1 MTELQYDLIVLGAGP
16 VGENVADYATKAG
29 LRCVIVESELV
40 GGDCS
45 FWACI
50 PSKALLRP
58 PSARDAALRVAG
70 SKESVTGPLDVAAVL
85 ARRDAFVSDWDDAG
99 SLPWLEGAGI
109 DLVRGHGRLAGV
121 RRVEVTTD
129 AGDVVVLEAK
139 YAVAVC
145 TGSNALI
152 PPIPGLADAKPWTSR
167 NATSVKNVPESL
179 AIIGGGVVAAE
190 MATAF
195 VALGSAV
202 TVIARSGLLSGL
214 EPFAGEAVM
223 TRLRADGATVLHGA
237 PVGVTRD
244 GDVVSIELDSG
255 EVVTAAEVL
264 VATGRSPR
272 TTDIGLDTVGLTPG
286 DWIGVDDSLLVQGV
300 EGDWLY
306 AAGDVNHRV
315 LLTHQGKYQGRAAG
329 MAIAARVRN
338 PGTQAEPWGDLAASA
353 DHERVPSVIFSEPQV
368 ATVGL
373 TAAAAEKAGYRTR
386 VVDYDLG
393 AVSGSGLHADG
404 YEGHARM
411 VVDEDR
417 GIALGVTFVGQDVAE
432 LLHAATIAVV
442 GEVPLSRLWHA
453 VPAFPTMSEIWLRLL
468 ETYRA
473 GE

>member
-16 VGENVADYATKAG
+16 VGENVADYATKGG
-29 LRCVIVESELV
+29 LKCVIVESELV

-58 PSARDAALRVAG
+58 PSAREAALNVAG
-70 SKESVTGPLDVAAVL
+70 SKQAVTGPLDVAAVL
-85 ARRDAFVSDWDDAG
+85 ARRDYFVSDWDDTS

-109 DLVRGHGRLAGV
+109 DLVRGHGRLAGE
-121 RRVEVTTD
+121 RRVEVTGAD
-129 AGDVVVLEAK
+129 GEVVVLTAK
-139 YAVAVC
+139 HAVAVC
-145 TGSNALI
+145 TGSDALI
-152 PPIPGLADAKPWTSR
+152 PNIPGLADVQPWTSR
-167 NATSVKNVPESL
+167 NATSVKDVPASL

-195 VALGSAV
+195 VALGSQV
-202 TVIARSGLLSGL
+202 TVIARSGLLAGL
-214 EPFAGEAVM
+214 EDFAGDSV
-223 TRLRADGATVLHGA
+223 TKRLRTDGATVLHGS
-237 PVGVTRD
+237 PVNVSRTGD
-244 GDVVSIELDSG
+244 DVVIELDSG
-255 EVVTAAEVL
+255 EIVTASQVL
-264 VATGRSPR
+264 VATGRTPR
-272 TTDIGLDTVGLTPG
+272 TKDIGAESVGLTAG
-286 DWIGVDDSLLVQGV
+286 DWIRVDDSLEVQGV
-300 EGDWLY
+300 DGGWLY

-329 MAIAARVRN
+329 MMIAARVSA
-338 PGTQAEPWGDLAASA
+338 PETQAEPWGDLAASA

-373 TAAAAEKAGYRTR
+373 TSAAAEKAGYRTR

-393 AVSGSGLHADG
+393 AVSGAGLHADG

-417 GIALGVTFVGQDVAE
+417 GVALGVTFVGADVAE

-442 GEVPLSRLWHA
+442 GEVPLTRLWHA

-473 GE
+473 GA